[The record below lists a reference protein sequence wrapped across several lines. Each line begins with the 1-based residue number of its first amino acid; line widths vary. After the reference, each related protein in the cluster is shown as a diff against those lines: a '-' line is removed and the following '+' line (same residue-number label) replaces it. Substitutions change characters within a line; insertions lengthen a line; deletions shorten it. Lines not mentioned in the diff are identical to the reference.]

1 MEYYINKEVN
11 LNFED
16 AESKIREELLKVGFG
31 VLTEIDV
38 KATLKSKINV
48 DFRNY
53 KILGACNPKF
63 AYEALLEEDKL
74 GVLLPCSIIVQEHFN
89 GKVEVSIMNPSP
101 LIKQLNNEKLNN
113 ASIQIEKLLNQALD
127 NC

>member
-1 MEYYINKEVN
+1 MSYYLTKEVV

-31 VLTEIDV
+31 ILTEIDV
-38 KATLKSKINV
+38 QSTLKKKINA
-48 DFRNY
+48 DFRKY

-63 AYEALLEEDKL
+63 AHEALLEEDKL
-74 GVLLPCSIIVQEHFN
+74 GVMLPCSVIIQEHEN
-89 GKVEVSIMNPSP
+89 NKVEISIMNPSP
-101 LIKQLNNEKLNN
+101 FMKQLNNEKLTL
-113 ASIQIEKLLNQALD
+113 ASSQVEKLLDEALK